1 MIDMVIIPCFLI
13 SGICVRTDHSSN
25 FMHHKFV
32 LVDGQLL
39 INGSFNW
46 TRNAITGNQENALI
60 TNHHKVVGAFQA
72 EFEQLWQEFDPRNT
86 FDTELSRKKRNDNS
100 SYGDSKRLYDKWDV

>member
-1 MIDMVIIPCFLI
+1 MYLF
-13 SGICVRTDHSSN
+13 SGISVRTDHSSN

-46 TRNAITGNQENALI
+46 TRNAITGNQENVII
-60 TNHHKVVGAFQA
+60 TNHKKVVGAFQA
-72 EFEQLWQEFDPRNT
+72 EFEQLWQQFDPRNT
-86 FDTELSRKKRNDNS
+86 FDTELNRRKRHENGA
-100 SYGDSKRLYDKWDV
+100 YGDLERLCDQ